1 MASLDN
7 QQDSSMQV
15 DSSVYEN
22 NEKGR
27 GQIKN
32 NQSGSNVSGLSKSNK
47 WTHKYRFTEDQETG
61 QRADAE
67 ANDH

>member
-1 MASLDN
+1 MGSLDN
-7 QQDSSMQV
+7 QHDSSMQV

-27 GQIKN
+27 GHIKN
-32 NQSGSNVSGLSKSNK
+32 NQSGSSVSGLSKNK
-47 WTHKYRFTEDQETG
+47 KLPYKYRFTEDQETG